1 MKCTNRIYYRV
12 VTLLMAGC
20 MALSL
25 TACSGRKFDMP
36 YGEHVS
42 TSSFNV
48 SPGGEEQFVES
59 FASDICVI
67 SADILDEEIDMSGAG
82 AGVLFDIDNNEV
94 LYSVNAHERLH
105 PASLTKVLTA
115 VVALKYGSTDQV
127 LTASRIINIDEP
139 GAQLCGLK
147 VGDTMTLNQALHI
160 LLMYSA
166 NDVAMMIAE
175 GVGGTVE
182 HFMELMN
189 EEAKALGA
197 TNSHFVNPH
206 GLTAEDHYTTACD
219 LYLISNEA
227 IKNEK
232 IVEIIQKTNYETVF
246 YDKDGKEKAVSY
258 MTTNQYL
265 RGDQKAPEKV
275 SVVGGKTGTTNAA
288 GHCLMILSKDTSGK
302 PYISIVL
309 RSESRDL
316 VYTEMT
322 DLLDKINK

>member
-1 MKCTNRIYYRV
+1 MRCTNRICRRV
-12 VTLLMAGC
+12 VTLLLTGC
-20 MALSL
+20 MVLSL

-36 YGEHVS
+36 YSNSTV
-42 TSSFNV
+42 TSSFKV
-48 SPGGEEQFVES
+48 SPGGEEQFAES

-67 SADILDEEIDMSGAG
+67 SSDVLDDEVDLSAAA

-115 VVALKYGSTDQV
+115 LVALKYGSHDQV
-127 LTASRIINIDEP
+127 LTASRVINIDES

-147 VGDTMTLNQALHI
+147 VGDTMTLNQALNI
-160 LLMYSA
+160 LLVYSA

-182 HFMELMN
+182 HFIELMN

-197 TNSHFVNPH
+197 TNSNFMNPH
-206 GLTAEDHYTTACD
+206 GLTAENHYTTAYD
-219 LYLISNEA
+219 LYLIFNEA
-227 IKNEK
+227 VKNEK
-232 IVEIIQKTNYETVF
+232 FLEIIQKSSYETVY
-246 YDKDGKEKAVSY
+246 YDKNGDEKEFSRLS
-258 MTTNQYL
+258 TNLYHK
-265 RGDQKAPEKV
+265 GDYNPPEKV
-275 SVVGGKTGTTNAA
+275 DVVGGKTGTTNAA
-288 GHCLMILSKDTSGK
+288 GHCLMILSRDTSGN

-316 VYTEMT
+316 LYTEMT